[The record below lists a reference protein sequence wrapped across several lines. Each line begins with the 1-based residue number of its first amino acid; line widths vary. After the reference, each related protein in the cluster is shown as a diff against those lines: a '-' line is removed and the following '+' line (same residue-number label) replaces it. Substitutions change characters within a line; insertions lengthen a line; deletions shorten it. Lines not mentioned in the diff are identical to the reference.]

1 MPYTYLIGWSK
12 TNKYYYGVR
21 YSKHCSPTDLWN
33 TYFTS
38 SKVVKEY
45 VLQHGDPDIIQ
56 IRKVFKNSNDARVW
70 EEKVLKRIKASTRN
84 DFLNKSNGASIPV
97 ECCTLIGEKNG
108 MFGKKHTFQT
118 LNKLRAPKSE
128 KHKEH
133 MRGKRPHF
141 NQSGSNN
148 NAFKGYVITPYGK
161 FDSLEMAARA
171 ENVSGGTIH
180 YRIKSNQEKFK
191 NYRRVS

>member
-12 TNKYYYGVR
+12 TNIYYYGVR
-21 YSKHCSPTDLWN
+21 YSKHCNPADLWK

-38 SKVVKEY
+38 SKVVKQY
-45 VLQHGDPDIIQ
+45 VLQYGDPDIIQ
-56 IRKVFKNSNDARVW
+56 IRRVFKNSNEARVW

-84 DFLNKSNGASIPV
+84 DFLNKSTGAAIPV
-97 ECCTLIGEKNG
+97 EYCTLIGQKNG
-108 MFGKKHTFQT
+108 MFGKKHTLQT
-118 LNKLRAPKSE
+118 LNKLRGPKSE

-161 FDSLEMAARA
+161 FDSLEMAAKV